1 MKCFSSS
8 VKQVRQ
14 ASRGAWLWSLL
25 LVLGVGLPQVA
36 RATHIRAGDIQATV
50 DTDDPTGQHV
60 SFVLTLYC
68 RYPFNNGV
76 ADQRDVDIFFGD
88 GTTAK
93 FPRTSDT
100 PIGPDVRLYTYVF
113 DHRFPASGKYT
124 VSFIGERRLGGIVN
138 MFSSVDQTFYVETQ
152 LTINRAYGFNHSP
165 VLNAPAIDHGAVGQV
180 FLHNPAGSDADGD
193 SLSYKLIACRQ
204 VEGGSDAAKN
214 NGNTPK
220 PVTCTGYTLPTE
232 VPLVPPAKAMQVPYN
247 GDPPST
253 GGTAIFVQKLA
264 NGQLTWN
271 APAMAGT
278 YNVAFVVEE
287 WRRTPNG
294 RIQLG
299 GVVRDMQII
308 VDGTLNLRPLLSVPP
323 DVCVIAGRPLSLRVS
338 ATDPSGPGAPVSA
351 VKLEAFSGTIP
362 PATFT
367 TSGSGTSSSPTG
379 VYTWQ
384 TECANVSNQ
393 PYVVVFKATD
403 SGTPPLVDVQSVN
416 VRVVGPPPTNLRA
429 VLVQSSPISATLTWD
444 RYSCPNAS
452 RMLIYRRE
460 SCDNSAIDSCTTGI
474 PAALGYVQLPG
485 GDVPITTTTFSDN
498 NNGKGLER
506 GKSYSYRIYAVYPLP
521 AGGASLASTP
531 VCLQING
538 RAARLTNVDVN
549 VTSAT
554 AGQITVKWTQPK
566 PGTGGA
572 FGTPAGYTLYR
583 GEGLHPA
590 AGSLVQAYTTTSLAD
605 TTFVDTN
612 LNTRDQP
619 YTYLLQFFSQSGG
632 QPVSELADS
641 ASSVYTT
648 LAGDGIG
655 RKVTVSWSYRV
666 PWDNRQ
672 QPTRV
677 FRSVGGTAGFSQLG
691 TATSTA
697 TGGSFVDN
705 DPALQLG
712 QQYCYYVQTH
722 GQYPDLAFL
731 QNLVNTSQQACV
743 TLQAVPCTPVLSL
756 GPPNCD
762 SLAALAS
769 YQPEKQRY
777 RNVLRWTAGDSP
789 TGCIVPAAYY
799 RVFRAETAGGPF
811 ALLDSVRTLSYVD
824 ANLGQPTYCYQ
835 VQAVDSAGV
844 GSGRSNVACQDEC
857 LFFVLPNVFTPD
869 GDGLNDRFRPKTS
882 SPLRRTQI
890 KIFSR
895 WGRLVYEGA
904 QDPYINWSGGP
915 AVGAEG
921 QSSGLVSE
929 GTYYYQAQV
938 EFADAAHTT
947 RTYKGWV
954 QVIR

>member
-1 MKCFSSS
+1 MKFSSPFTS
-8 VKQVRQ
+8 Q

-25 LVLGVGLPQVA
+25 LVLLGLGLPQVA
-36 RATHIRAGDIQATV
+36 WATHIRAGDIRANV
-50 DTDDPTGQHV
+50 DTNDPTGQHV
-60 SFVLTLYC
+60 NFVLTLYC
-68 RYPFNNGV
+68 NVPGGIV
-76 ADQRDVDIFFGD
+76 PDQESVIIFFHD
-88 GTTAK
+88 GTSATVQ
-93 FPRTSDT
+93 RTTNT
-100 PIGPDVRLYTYVF
+100 PLPPDARIYTYNF
-113 DHRFPASGKYT
+113 DHRFPGSGKYK
-124 VSFIGERRLGGIVN
+124 VSFIGENRNKGVLN
-138 MFSSVDQTFYVETQ
+138 MFNSDEQSFYIETE
-152 LTINRAYGFNHSP
+152 LTINRAYGYNHSP

-180 FLHNPAGSDADGD
+180 FLHNPAGSDADHD
-193 SLSYKLIACRQ
+193 SLAYKLIACRREIRTAQ
-204 VEGGSDAAKN
+204 VISQTD
-214 NGNTPK
+214 NTPN
-220 PVTCTGYTLPTE
+220 PVICTGYQLPNILP
-232 VPLVPPAKAMQVPYN
+232 VVGVQVPYN
-247 GDPPST
+247 GIPAGQP
-253 GGTAIFVQKLA
+253 GQAAIIVQDLTT
-264 NGQLTWN
+264 GQLTWN
-271 APAMAGT
+271 APVQAGL

-338 ATDPSGPGAPVSA
+338 ATDPSGPGAPASA

-416 VRVVGPPPTNLRA
+416 VRVVGPPPTHLQA
-429 VLVQSSPISATLTWD
+429 VLVPSPTRTSATLTWD
-444 RYSCPNAS
+444 KYSCPNAS

-460 SCDNSAIDSCTTGI
+460 GCESAAIDSCTTGI
-474 PAALGYVQLPG
+474 PASLGYAPIG
-485 GDVPITTTTFSDN
+485 TVPIGTTSFSDDN
-498 NNGKGLER
+498 AGKGLER

-521 AGGASLASTP
+521 AGGASLASAP

-538 RAARLTNVDVN
+538 RAARITNVDVN

-566 PGTGGA
+566 APTNTT

-583 GEGLHPA
+583 GEGLRPA
-590 AGSLVQAYTTTSLAD
+590 TLTEAYTTTSLGD

-619 YTYLLQFFSQSGG
+619 YTYLLQFFYTTTAAG
-632 QPVSELADS
+632 QPTRNVESADS